1 MNKPSR
7 LFVIAP
13 LFVVTAS
20 ALVTGIITAALEGP
34 ERPQALVTPETLG
47 GEARFLTHLSTDKPI
62 YRPGE
67 TVYLRGVVLNAHD
80 RTPLPSGQA
89 ANATVEVIGPKGDV
103 IAGGRA
109 TAEDAVIGT
118 SWPIP
123 DQTPGGEYT
132 VKVSYPWEGHAPAER
147 TFDIRAY
154 RAPRLKT
161 QVVFLRDGY
170 GPGDEVTASVEIER
184 AEGGV
189 PEAAKVTAIA
199 RVDGEEVWRG
209 PAELN
214 DRGRAT
220 ARFELPGEIDRGEGT
235 LAFVIED
242 GGVVE
247 TASKTIP
254 ILLQTLDIA
263 FYPEGGEL
271 IAGVP
276 NRVYV
281 EAKTPWGDPADFE
294 AELVNGDGEAV
305 EAADDEPVT
314 FATEHEGRGRFTFTP
329 EADGQYAIRIVKPSG
344 IERTFDLPETKAAGV
359 NLIINSGQDDA
370 AVFEAGNAIELR
382 VHAAQ
387 PAPMG
392 VTLSVKERVH
402 AVAEVDFDEKTGVG
416 GATMTLPDGVAGAVV
431 ATVWDAKG
439 QPLAERL
446 LFVRPTGGVVVQI
459 DPDAE
464 QYTPAGKAKIT
475 VTTLDA
481 ETGDPVQAVVGLTV
495 TDDSVLEMVET
506 REQAP
511 RLPAMALLESEV
523 AELRDAQVYLPP
535 AALNEAGPE
544 RSEGPDRA
552 TTDGSASA
560 RDTVDPDLAL
570 DLLLGTQGWR
580 KFAFVKPDEF
590 VRDHGDAA
598 KRVLAVRIAPRPAL
612 RRERMGMMM
621 ADGAEML
628 PMAAAMAAPDEPAA
642 EEDAAADPA
651 AADPE
656 VVAEAGEVAADDAE
670 PADEPVAGRPAVD
683 AEVQGQRQR
692 LEKVM
697 ADDDFAGVKDRLVA
711 DQLMVPQR
719 QDFVAVRVYAHELRL
734 LHNPQLR
741 TDFTETLF
749 WADGIKTNADG
760 RATIEFA
767 LSDAVTGFRVRAD
780 AFAADGQLGHASEL
794 IESVK
799 PFYVE
804 PKLPLELT
812 QGDRPLVPVVLANN
826 TPSRL
831 TGVTFTWDYSDVI
844 KAVPTLRAWDMSGV
858 TLREGERLREEVE
871 VDLGGFVGEASLTFT
886 GRSDAG
892 PDTVTRSFVVK
903 PKGFPQTI
911 ALGGVL
917 EPGQTVRHTITIPE
931 SRIAGSL
938 AAASSV
944 YPTPL
949 ANMTDALER
958 LIREPYG
965 CFEQTS
971 STTYPLVMAQQYFH
985 THADVDP
992 DLVTRSAEM
1001 LDKGYARLISF
1012 ETENNGYEWFGS
1024 TPPHEALTAYGLLEF
1039 DDMAEVREVDQDMIA
1054 RTRGWLMDRRDGNG
1068 SFKLDS
1074 KALDSFGRAPQDTTD
1089 AYAVWAL
1096 LESGSDP
1103 ADLKPELDKVIKTA
1117 LGSKDTYQQALA
1129 ALSAELAERS
1139 DDAAALRQKLAAAQ
1153 AATGEV
1159 TGAATSITRSGGQG
1173 LVIEATSLA
1182 ALAWLADDAFAPNV
1196 ERAMGWLFEQ
1206 CEEGRFGSTQSTV
1219 LALRAIVA
1227 YDKAQARPTAPGAV
1241 QIMVDGEVVADAV
1254 EFDEDTQQPIALPD
1268 IAAALTPGEHTI
1280 ELKMHNGSRM
1290 PYSVALNFN
1299 AVQPASAEA
1308 CQLRLTTELAD
1319 RKIAEGEITEAR
1331 VTVKN
1336 IGDDG
1341 VPTPVAIIGIPG
1353 GLEVRH
1359 DQLKELVEAETIA
1372 AYEVIGRDVVL
1383 YWRELAKGQ
1392 TVELPL
1398 SLTAAIPGTYT
1409 GPASRA
1415 YLYYTDEHKHWQPG
1429 LSVQIAPRR

>member
-80 RTPLPSGQA
+80 RTPLPSDQA

-147 TFDIRAY
+147 VFDIRAY

-189 PEAAKVTAIA
+189 PEAVKVTAIA

-214 DRGRAT
+214 DQGRAT

-329 EADGQYAIRIVKPSG
+329 EADGRYAIRIVKPSG

-370 AVFEAGNAIELR
+370 AVSEAGNAIELR

-402 AVAEVDFDEKTGVG
+402 AVAEVDFDEKTRVG

-446 LFVRPTGGVVVQI
+446 LFVRPTGGIVVQI

-464 QYTPAGKAKIT
+464 QYTPAGRAKIT

-481 ETGDPVQAVVGLTV
+481 ETGEPVQAVVGLTV

-535 AALNEAGPE
+535 VVLARTRPADADEAAA
-544 RSEGPDRA
+544 
-552 TTDGSASA
+552 SASDDNPDA
-560 RDTVDPDLAL
+560 VDPDLAL

-598 KRVLAVRIAPRPAL
+598 KRVLAVRIAPRPEL
-612 RRERMGMMM
+612 PRERPGMMM

-683 AEVQGQRQR
+683 AEGQGQRQR
-692 LEKVM
+692 LQEAMKVAEIAQVEGRLRADRAM
-697 ADDDFAGVKDRLVA
+697 AP
-711 DQLMVPQR
+711 PQR
-719 QDFVAVRVYAHELRL
+719 NDFVAVRVYAHDLREG
-734 LHNPQLR
+734 HNPQLR

-767 LSDAVTGFRVRAD
+767 LSDAVTGFRVHAD

-804 PKLPLELT
+804 PKLPLEVT
-812 QGDRPLVPVVLANN
+812 QGDVIEAPVVLANN
-826 TPSRL
+826 TDSGL
-831 TGVTFTWDYSDVI
+831 TGVTFDWPRNGDITG
-844 KAVPTLRAWDMSGV
+844 APTHAWTLQGISLQPGERFRETV
-858 TLREGERLREEVE
+858 TLTPG
-871 VDLGGFVGEASLTFT
+871 DHVGTTALTF
-886 GRSDAG
+886 AG
-892 PDTVTRSFVVK
+892 KSSAGADTVTRSFVVK
-903 PKGFPQTI
+903 PRGFPQTI

-971 STTYPLVMAQQYFH
+971 STTYPLVMAQQYFL

-1054 RTRGWLMDRRDGNG
+1054 RTRGWLMDRRDGKG

-1299 AVQPASAEA
+1299 AVQPASAAA

-1341 VPTPVAIIGIPG
+1341 VPTPVAIIGISG

-1398 SLTAAIPGTYT
+1398 SLTAAIPGKYT